1 MEDKKKFIPVVL
13 VSVAITLLVVAIALM
28 LNGKYSIFNNSNN
41 LENKS
46 DNKQIQ
52 LEDNK
57 TSENDSKDDIKQ
69 NDIIPTPTPVPS
81 PIPTNTPVNTPSPI
95 PSSTPNANSNSNNSN
110 TGNSSTSNSTV
121 YTENDVISYFQ
132 NGENSISTYQ
142 EGATFKEKAKNTFVT
157 IVDFIFYDKEIK
169 GHTFK
174 ELSNSAKLQIIKI
187 ALSIDSKIE
196 KYFPDYKETIKTKYD
211 NLKGKLASLYL
222 EVVASLCD
230 SVGEDTCNQAKED
243 FNTMKSSFGFTWDLI
258 KELAVSGK
266 NKVKDFYESWR
277 DSE

>member
-13 VSVAITLLVVAIALM
+13 ISVAITLLVVAIALM

-81 PIPTNTPVNTPSPI
+81 PVPTNTPVNTPSPI

-132 NGENSISTYQ
+132 NEENSISTYQ
-142 EGATFKEKAKNTFVT
+142 EGVTFKEKAKNTFVT

-196 KYFPDYKETIKTKYD
+196 KYFPDYKETIKTK
-211 NLKGKLASLYL
+211 
-222 EVVASLCD
+222 
-230 SVGEDTCNQAKED
+230 
-243 FNTMKSSFGFTWDLI
+243 
-258 KELAVSGK
+258 
-266 NKVKDFYESWR
+266 
-277 DSE
+277 